1 MNMRNRR
8 LYSIKTFFLI
18 SGIILLLPFA
28 TLSVY
33 FALHTIQSSEEMV
46 ASANRNALHL
56 YQLELS
62 SNLEQLELLIAQSW
76 AQDWDY
82 QKLRFH
88 QEAIDAH
95 ESTRKI
101 LESYKTI
108 QSVYSCVG
116 SMAVCSKAN
125 DLCRCVYY
133 NDYSHDLREDIKKY
147 AAEIDFPESS
157 MAWYTKKI
165 RDKWFLVRILG
176 TADAYSAC
184 FVDIELS
191 PAFTYEE
198 PLTAPSFLIYFDQQM
213 EPMNGAGL
221 LKDTHLTFH
230 NGDHYYT
237 KRISGN
243 NYMVVHTPLGYGK
256 VTMAYISQYSGFRNM
271 TYFQLFAVML
281 TFLMLLLIPLVYYIM
296 IRVLFQPLSDFK
308 HTMRESRQD
317 NLHPRLSYNGLL
329 VELGEFSRTFNHMM
343 DKIEQLKIDS
353 YEQEIAKQ
361 KAEFQY
367 LQQQLKPHFY
377 LNCLKM
383 LYGIIQLKHTDKA
396 QHMILGISEYIRYTF
411 RNNSI
416 LVPLEQE
423 VRQVENYV
431 HIQQESIATKVLLST
446 DIPSEARHAYVP
458 IMCIQT
464 FVENSFKYGVC
475 PDRDLEIRISANII
489 SADQESY
496 LDISIQDNG
505 CGFSE
510 EALANYTRSPDND
523 GGTATGIR
531 NLRQRLE
538 IFYHAKAGIT
548 CMNNYQGALCELIIP
563 LHREPY
569 TEQIQEVTDE
579 CIDH

>member
-1 MNMRNRR
+1 MHDRKR
-8 LYSIKTFFLI
+8 YSVKTFFLI

-28 TLSVY
+28 ALSVY

-46 ASANRNALHL
+46 ASANRNALYL
-56 YQLELS
+56 YQQALS

-76 AQDWDY
+76 AQDWTY
-82 QKLRFH
+82 QKLRFQ

-95 ESTRKI
+95 DSTRKI

-116 SMAVCSKAN
+116 SMAIYSKAN

-133 NDYSHDLREDIKKY
+133 NNYSHDLREDIKTY
-147 AAEIDFPESS
+147 VADIDFSIDS
-157 MAWYTKKI
+157 RTWYTKKI

-184 FVDIELS
+184 LVDIDLG
-191 PAFTYEE
+191 PAFTYQE
-198 PLTAPSFLIYFDQQM
+198 PVSTPAYLIYFNQQM
-213 EPMNGAGL
+213 EPMNEETL

-230 NGDHYYT
+230 DKNHYYS
-237 KRISGN
+237 KRISGD
-243 NYMVVHTPLGYGK
+243 NYMVVYIPLGYAD
-256 VTMAYISQYSGFRNM
+256 VTMTYISQYNGFRHM
-271 TYFQLFAVML
+271 TFFQIFAVLL
-281 TFLMLLLIPLVYYIM
+281 TFLMLLLIPFVYHIM
-296 IRVLFQPLSDFK
+296 IRTFFQPLSNFIY
-308 HTMRESRQD
+308 TMRKSRQD
-317 NLHPRLSYNGLL
+317 NLHPRLSYDGLL
-329 VELGEFSRTFNHMM
+329 VELNEFSGTFNHMM
-343 DKIEQLKIDS
+343 DEIEQLKIDF
-353 YEQEIAKQ
+353 YEQEMAKQ

-423 VRQVENYV
+423 IHQVENYV
-431 HIQQESIATKVLLST
+431 HIQQESIATKVSLSI
-446 DIPSEARHAYVP
+446 DIPYEAKQAHVP

-464 FVENSFKYGVC
+464 FVENSFKYAVR
-475 PDRDLEIRISANII
+475 PDRNLEIRISANII

-510 EALANYTRSPDND
+510 EMLEND
-523 GGTATGIR
+523 VKRQNCDDGTATGIR

-538 IFYHAKAGIT
+538 IFYQSKAGIT

-563 LHREPY
+563 LQKELL
-569 TEQIQEVTDE
+569 TEQIRKETDE

>member
-1 MNMRNRR
+1 MRNRK
-8 LYSIKTFFLI
+8 LYSVKKFFLI
-18 SGIILLLPFA
+18 SGFILLLPFA
-28 TLSVY
+28 ALSVY

-46 ASANRNALHL
+46 ASANRNALYL
-56 YQLELS
+56 YQQELA
-62 SNLEQLELLIAQSW
+62 SNLEQLELLITQSW

-82 QKLRFH
+82 KKLQFQQKP
-88 QEAIDAH
+88 IDAH

-116 SMAVCSKAN
+116 SMAIYSKAN
-125 DLCRCVYY
+125 KLCRCVYY
-133 NDYSHDLREDIKKY
+133 DNYSHDLREDIKKY
-147 AAEIDFPESS
+147 VADIEFPKNFKT
-157 MAWYTKKI
+157 WYTRKI

-184 FVDIELS
+184 LVDINLG
-191 PAFTYEE
+191 PTFTYEKSVS
-198 PLTAPSFLIYFDQQM
+198 APAYLIYFNQQM
-213 EPMNGAGL
+213 EPMNKKHL
-221 LKDTHLTFH
+221 LGDTRLTFD
-230 NGDHYYT
+230 NENYYYT
-237 KRISGN
+237 ERIANN
-243 NYMVVHTPLGYGK
+243 NYMVVHIPLGYGR
-256 VTMAYISQYSGFRNM
+256 VTMAYIAQYSGFGHL
-271 TYFQLFAVML
+271 TFFQIFAVLL
-281 TFLMLLLIPLVYYIM
+281 TFLMLLLIPFVYYIM
-296 IRVLFQPLSDFK
+296 IRIFFQPLSNFI
-308 HTMRESRQD
+308 HTMHESQQD
-317 NLHPRLSYNGLL
+317 NLHPRLSYDGLL
-329 VELGEFSRTFNHMM
+329 VELSEFSCTFNRMM
-343 DKIEQLKIDS
+343 DEIKQLKIDS
-353 YEQEIAKQ
+353 YEREMAKQ

-396 QHMILGISEYIRYTF
+396 QQMILGISEYIRYTF

-423 VRQVENYV
+423 IRQVENYV
-431 HIQQESIATKVLLST
+431 HIQQESIATKVLLSI
-446 DIPSEARHAYVP
+446 DIPSEAKQAHVP

-475 PDRDLEIRISANII
+475 PDRNLEIRISANII
-489 SADQESY
+489 SADKESY

-505 CGFSE
+505 CGFSDE
-510 EALANYTRSPDND
+510 VLENYAQSQSCDD
-523 GGTATGIR
+523 GTATGIR

-538 IFYHAKAGIT
+538 IFYQSKAGIT

-563 LHREPY
+563 LHKELH
-569 TEQIQEVTDE
+569 TEQIREVTDE

>member
-1 MNMRNRR
+1 MHDRKR
-8 LYSIKTFFLI
+8 YSVKTFFLI

-28 TLSVY
+28 ALSVY

-46 ASANRNALHL
+46 ASANRNALYL
-56 YQLELS
+56 YQQALS

-76 AQDWDY
+76 AQDWTY
-82 QKLRFH
+82 QKLRFQ

-95 ESTRKI
+95 DSTRKI

-116 SMAVCSKAN
+116 SMAIYSKAN

-133 NDYSHDLREDIKKY
+133 NNYSHDLREDIKTY
-147 AAEIDFPESS
+147 VADIDFSIDS
-157 MAWYTKKI
+157 RTWYTKKI

-184 FVDIELS
+184 LVDIDLG
-191 PAFTYEE
+191 PAFTYQE
-198 PLTAPSFLIYFDQQM
+198 PVSTPAYLIYFNQQM
-213 EPMNGAGL
+213 EPMNEETL

-230 NGDHYYT
+230 DKNHYYS
-237 KRISGN
+237 KRISGD
-243 NYMVVHTPLGYGK
+243 NYMVVYIPLGYAD
-256 VTMAYISQYSGFRNM
+256 VTMTYISQYSGFRHM
-271 TYFQLFAVML
+271 TFFQIFAVLL
-281 TFLMLLLIPLVYYIM
+281 TFLMLLLIPFVYHIM
-296 IRVLFQPLSDFK
+296 IRTFFQPLSNFIY
-308 HTMRESRQD
+308 TMRKSRQD
-317 NLHPRLSYNGLL
+317 NLHPRLSYDGLL
-329 VELGEFSRTFNHMM
+329 VELNEFSGTFNHMM
-343 DKIEQLKIDS
+343 DEIEQLKIDF
-353 YEQEIAKQ
+353 YEQEMAKQ

-423 VRQVENYV
+423 IHQVENYV
-431 HIQQESIATKVLLST
+431 HIQQESIATKVSLSI
-446 DIPSEARHAYVP
+446 DIPYEAKQAHVP

-464 FVENSFKYGVC
+464 FVENSFKYAVY
-475 PDRDLEIRISANII
+475 PDRNLEIRISANII

-510 EALANYTRSPDND
+510 EMLEND
-523 GGTATGIR
+523 AKRQNCNDGTATGIR

-538 IFYHAKAGIT
+538 IFYQSKAGIT

-563 LHREPY
+563 LQKESL
-569 TEQIQEVTDE
+569 TEQIRKETDE

>member
-1 MNMRNRR
+1 
-8 LYSIKTFFLI
+8 
-18 SGIILLLPFA
+18 
-28 TLSVY
+28 
-33 FALHTIQSSEEMV
+33 
-46 ASANRNALHL
+46 
-56 YQLELS
+56 
-62 SNLEQLELLIAQSW
+62 
-76 AQDWDY
+76 
-82 QKLRFH
+82 
-88 QEAIDAH
+88 
-95 ESTRKI
+95 
-101 LESYKTI
+101 
-108 QSVYSCVG
+108 
-116 SMAVCSKAN
+116 
-125 DLCRCVYY
+125 
-133 NDYSHDLREDIKKY
+133 
-147 AAEIDFPESS
+147 
-157 MAWYTKKI
+157 
-165 RDKWFLVRILG
+165 
-176 TADAYSAC
+176 
-184 FVDIELS
+184 
-191 PAFTYEE
+191 
-198 PLTAPSFLIYFDQQM
+198 
-213 EPMNGAGL
+213 
-221 LKDTHLTFH
+221 
-230 NGDHYYT
+230 
-237 KRISGN
+237 
-243 NYMVVHTPLGYGK
+243 
-256 VTMAYISQYSGFRNM
+256 
-271 TYFQLFAVML
+271 
-281 TFLMLLLIPLVYYIM
+281 
-296 IRVLFQPLSDFK
+296 
-308 HTMRESRQD
+308 
-317 NLHPRLSYNGLL
+317 
-329 VELGEFSRTFNHMM
+329 
-343 DKIEQLKIDS
+343 
-353 YEQEIAKQ
+353 
-361 KAEFQY
+361 
-367 LQQQLKPHFY
+367 
-377 LNCLKM
+377 M

-563 LHREPY
+563 LHMEPY